1 MTAVAAAFLFI
12 KVSFNGTN
20 AVIPLSN
27 DSIGGDS
34 GGVRYPF
41 FQICSTF
48 AVTCDR
54 PTAPFVPLSVPSLSL
69 ETFVE
74 LQIN

>member
-1 MTAVAAAFLFI
+1 MPFSQLPEMTAVAAAFLFI

-54 PTAPFVPLSVPSLSL
+54 PTDRPV
-69 ETFVE
+69 
-74 LQIN
+74 QG